1 MPRSPRAEAPYDP
14 IRAELVREVTSA
26 ARPSPKLPPPRL
38 APRTPPVAHTDP
50 APELT
55 ITKRFVLTRS
65 EDAEVGAFL
74 LRLQNASGS
83 KVPLSVVVRAALAI
97 LMERE
102 EAIVQTAAQVRPQL
116 PSTHDRLA
124 LGQFE
129 EQWRGCLVKELFGR

>member
-14 IRAELVREVTSA
+14 IRAELVREVTGV
-26 ARPSPKLPPPRL
+26 ARPAPMSPPPRL
-38 APRTPPVAHTDP
+38 APRTTQVAATEP
-50 APELT
+50 APEPT

-74 LRLQNASGS
+74 LRIQNASGC
-83 KVPLSVVVRAALAI
+83 KVPLSVIVRAALAI

-102 EAIVQTAAQVRPQL
+102 EAIVRTAAHVRPQL

-129 EQWRGCLVKELFGR
+129 EQWRGCLVMGVR